1 MNDSVMHSEARV
13 RKSDRFC
20 RVSRAGIFDGHP
32 LKFSVYGVTVM
43 GVSYS
48 CITAAISLWFFY
60 LHEINLFLVFWTLL
74 PGALLGFFL
83 LVMERWLVQLKEQMF
98 PGMGKLLTAFLLF
111 FAHIIGYLAL
121 SSLVF
126 SYPLGRV
133 IEKFWSTPGM
143 AGEYSLFAVNFF
155 IVLAILSWLRN
166 LRTETCRC
174 L

>member
-1 MNDSVMHSEARV
+1 MHSDARD
-13 RKSDRFC
+13 RKRKRLR
-20 RVSRAGIFDGHP
+20 RVSKTGIFDGHP
-32 LKFSVYGVTVM
+32 LKVSVYSVIVIV
-43 GVSYS
+43 VSYS

-60 LHEINLFLVFWTLL
+60 SHEINLFLVFWTLL

-83 LVMERWLVQLKEQMF
+83 LIMERWLVQLKEHMF

-111 FAHIIGYLAL
+111 FAHIIGYLTL

-126 SYPLGRV
+126 SYPLGLV
-133 IEKFWSTPGM
+133 IEKYWSTPGM
-143 AGEYSLFAVNFF
+143 AGEYSLFSVNFF

-166 LRTETCRC
+166 VRTDPCRC